1 MIRMKGEDLSMD
13 LQKAFQSLKTAYSV
27 SKDVT
32 LDELGIVLTL
42 EPPDSTIESSI
53 IEACSDV
60 DGGAYL
66 EAVKDHSLAYA
77 IRALNGERIQ
87 DVIKVNGEDG
97 EVIEKTRYLFM
108 LEQVRSWPQPLKDLV
123 FDAYSDLL
131 SEIQT
136 KIEAGVKFER
146 FVVSSSVVK
155 PPVPDDFKMVEDP
168 GEELTD
174 VEKVTQQVRDE
185 QEQVEQTMAQTES
198 RAMEGGK

>member
-1 MIRMKGEDLSMD
+1 MD

-42 EPPDSTIESSI
+42 EPPDSTIESAI

-77 IRALNGERIQ
+77 VRALNGERIQ
-87 DVIKVNGEDG
+87 DVIKVNGEGG
-97 EVIEKTRYLFM
+97 EVVEKTRYLFM

-131 SEIQT
+131 AEIQT

-174 VEKVTQQVRDE
+174 VEKVTQQVREE
-185 QEQVEQTMAQTES
+185 QGQVEQTMAQTES